1 MNNDITLALADD
13 HMLFRKGIKEL
24 INGFTGFSVIA
35 EAADGTELLQQLEI
49 LDTLPNIVI
58 LDINMKPLNGFETAK
73 KIKKSFPEIK
83 ILALSMYVDENSI
96 IKMIKSGAHGYL
108 LKDAD
113 PDELKSAF
121 EEVMHR
127 GFYYS
132 NVVGEIVLKNLHNNM
147 QSMRP
152 LDEVLNDREIEF
164 LELAAT
170 EMTYKEI
177 ADKMNLSPR
186 TIDGYRESLF
196 ERLNAKNRVGLVM
209 AAIKNGI
216 IQI

>member
-1 MNNDITLALADD
+1 MKKETTLALADD

-24 INGFTGFSVIA
+24 INGFMGFRVIA
-35 EAADGTELLQQLEI
+35 EAADGSELLLQLEQ
-49 LDTLPNIVI
+49 LDELPYIVI

-73 KIKKSFPEIK
+73 KIKERYPTIK

-96 IKMIKSGAHGYL
+96 LKMIKSGAHGYL

-113 PDELKSAF
+113 PDELKGAF
-121 EEVMHR
+121 EEVIHK

-132 NVVGEIVLKNLHNNM
+132 NVVGEIVLKNLHGNG
-147 QSMRP
+147 QSLQP
-152 LDEVLNDREIEF
+152 LDETLNEREIEF

-186 TIDGYRESLF
+186 TIDGYREALF

-209 AAIKNGI
+209 AALKNGI